1 MSEPA
6 PYRDRWQRI
15 KQLVA
20 DAATQTPVERVRF
33 LADACADDAAMRQE
47 VEALL
52 AAHDRAGDIFEQR
65 APAAS
70 ALADAGI
77 LPSPGVVHLAPGRR
91 LGPYEIVEAIGAGGM
106 GEVYRARDTRLHR
119 DVALKVLPPALVA
132 DPTRRERFVRE
143 ARAASTLNHPN
154 IVTLHD
160 IGSDDGVDFFVMEY
174 VPETPLDRLIAS
186 RSLPVAEVLRYGIQI
201 ADALA
206 AAHAAGIVHRDIKPA
221 NVMVTPQGQVKVLD
235 FGLAKWPNDRTIGT
249 DSATRLTNLSLTQP
263 GHVPGTVAYMSPEQ
277 ARGHVVDTRTDIWA
291 FGCVLFEM
299 LTGTRAFARENV
311 SDTIAAVLEREPD
324 WDRLPRST
332 SERIRRLLRQC
343 LQKDAG
349 RRLQDIAAARHEIE
363 KALAHKRSTRSQL
376 TIAGAVLAIL
386 SVLIWLIRGREA
398 PDTMLHPIPLT
409 SFLGSQDWPSFS
421 PDGDQVAFSWDG
433 DRQDNF
439 DVYVKRIG
447 SGPPLRLTQHPATD
461 THPAWSPDGNT
472 IALLRVSK
480 PGRHAV
486 VLIPPLGGPE
496 RVVTE
501 VAEGTDQSPLA
512 WSPDSKW
519 LVVFDRPAQHP
530 AGLWLLSVET
540 GERRQL
546 TNVPAGVSDQAAAIA
561 PDGRTLGFARL
572 VGPNSSNLYVLALDE
587 DLRPRGEP
595 RRLTYDNEV
604 IWGLAWTGDGRELVF
619 SSGSPGNLKL
629 WRLATA
635 KDSRPT
641 PLFDQ
646 GEVLNIAIAPRS
658 NRLVFVR
665 SRREMDI
672 YRVELSSSG
681 TQARGAMPL
690 IASSRLD
697 RFPSYSPDGKKIAFV
712 SLRSGNWQ
720 LWVSDSDGTNPV
732 QMTTFDHSEVGFST
746 WSSDGR
752 QIGFIGHIEGTYQA
766 YVVDAAGGKPRKLEA
781 LGTDVGGWRWSHDG
795 SIFFPSSSRTGAF
808 DLWRIPAGR
817 SIAEQLTRHG
827 AGRPTES
834 RDGNLIYYARPG
846 GVWSLPLNGGIERE
860 VFRSD
865 VYPGAVEASRAG
877 IYFIANSS
885 VAKDGDLMFFRFPD
899 GPITKIDG
907 VQARFGISLSLDD
920 HWLAYTKMTATGSD
934 LMLVENF
941 R

>member
-6 PYRDRWQRI
+6 VDRDRWQRI

-33 LADACADDAAMRQE
+33 LADACADDAAMQQE

-132 DPTRRERFVRE
+132 EPTRRERFVRE

-174 VPETPLDRLIAS
+174 VPETPLDRLIS
-186 RSLPVAEVLRYGIQI
+186 SKPLPLGEVLRYGIQI
-201 ADALA
+201 ADALT
-206 AAHAAGIVHRDIKPA
+206 AAHAAGITHRDIKPA
-221 NVMVTPQGQVKVLD
+221 NVMVTPHGQVKVLD
-235 FGLAKWPNDRTIGT
+235 FGLAKWPNDRAIGP

-263 GHVPGTVAYMSPEQ
+263 GHIPGTVAYMSPEQ
-277 ARGHVVDTRTDIWA
+277 ARGHVVDTRTDVWA

-299 LTGTRAFARENV
+299 LTGTPAFARENV
-311 SDTIAAVLEREPD
+311 SDTIAAILEREPD
-324 WDRLPRST
+324 WDRLPGAT

-343 LQKDAG
+343 LQKDAD
-349 RRLQDIAAARHEIE
+349 RRLQDIGAARQEIE
-363 KALAHKRSTRSQL
+363 KALAHKRSPPQL
-376 TIAGAVLAIL
+376 AIAAAVLAIL
-386 SVLIWLIRGREA
+386 TVVVWLIRGREA
-398 PDTMLHPIPLT
+398 PDAMLHAIPLT

-439 DVYVKRIG
+439 DIYVKRIG
-447 SGPPLRLTQHPATD
+447 SGPPLRLTHDEAIE

-480 PGRHAV
+480 PGRLAV

-501 VAEGTDQSPLA
+501 VAKGPDRASLA

-519 LVVFDRPAQHP
+519 LVVFDEPEQKP

-546 TNVPAGVSDQAAAIA
+546 TNVPGGVFDEAAAIA
-561 PDGRTLGFARL
+561 PDGRTLGFART
-572 VGPNSSNLYVLALDE
+572 VAPNSADLYVLALDQ

-604 IWGLAWTGDGRELVF
+604 VWGLAWARDGRELVF
-619 SSGSPGNLKL
+619 SAGSPGNLKL
-629 WRLATA
+629 WRVASA
-635 KDSRPT
+635 PDSRPT
-641 PLFDQ
+641 RLFDQ
-646 GEVLNIAIAPRS
+646 GEVLNVAIALRS
-658 NRLVFVR
+658 SRLVFVR

-681 TQARGAMPL
+681 TEARGSMPL

-720 LWVSDSDGTNPV
+720 LWASDSDGTNPV
-732 QMTTFDHSEVGFST
+732 QMTSFDRGEVAFPA
-746 WSSDGR
+746 WSPDGR
-752 QIGFIGHIEGTYQA
+752 QIGFIGHVEGTYQA
-766 YVVDAAGGKPRKLEA
+766 YVVDAAGGKARKLEA
-781 LGTDVGGWRWSHDG
+781 LGTDVGGWKWSHDG
-795 SIFFPSSSRTGAF
+795 SIFFPSSSRTTSY
-808 DLWRIPAGR
+808 DLWKIPPEG
-817 SIAEQLTRHG
+817 SVAERLTRHG

-834 RDGNLIYYARPG
+834 RDGKLIYYPRSG
-846 GVWSLPLNGGIERE
+846 GVWSLPLNGENERE
-860 VFRSD
+860 VFRSNL
-865 VYPGAVEASRAG
+865 YAGAVDASRAG
-877 IYFIANSS
+877 IYFIADSS

-907 VQARFGISLSLDD
+907 VQARFGISLSPDD